1 MVDTIGLTIDQSMV
15 NTSIDFMAEVGAKIN
30 VDIKCSN
37 EYRII
42 GTYRNLH
49 VFITPSYV
57 HIEGSLP
64 KYRYGSNLVTLSREE
79 PGNIIDEIG
88 AALCLP
94 LRDAFVTRVDIA
106 AKLEMNNSPK
116 SYFPYLSFLR
126 NFNRSIDS
134 GSLYYRQT
142 YREFYFYDKVM
153 EAKRY
158 KDPLL
163 TPGSC
168 QKHIL
173 RYEMRCNRQWL
184 EYYFDRKIKA
194 IELYGETSDVC
205 CELVAE
211 WYQKYEDIVKVGMVK
226 PAFEMT
232 KMGLFDW
239 LLRNYSL
246 KNDIIKLIDSCS
258 SKGDRKAA
266 RLKREVLAMLKKCD
280 HEDEEMVGELNRK
293 VWDAEEAY

>member
-30 VDIKCSN
+30 VDIKSSN
-37 EYRII
+37 EYPII

-88 AALCLP
+88 AALGLP

-106 AKLEMNNSPK
+106 ANLEMNNSPK

-126 NFNRSIDS
+126 NFDRNIKS
-134 GSLYYRQT
+134 GSLYYKQKWRQ
-142 YREFYFYDKVM
+142 FYFYDKVM
-153 EAKRY
+153 EAK
-158 KDPLL
+158 KHHDPLL
-163 TPGSC
+163 TPGLC

-173 RYEMRCNRQWL
+173 RYEMRFKRQWL
-184 EYYFDRKIKA
+184 EYHFDHKIKA
-194 IELYGETSDVC
+194 IELYGVTSDVC

-239 LLRNYSL
+239 LLRNYSR

-258 SKGDRKAA
+258 AKGDRKAA
-266 RLKREVLAMLKKCD
+266 RLKREVSAMLKKCD
-280 HEDEEMVGELNRK
+280 HEDEDMVGELNRK